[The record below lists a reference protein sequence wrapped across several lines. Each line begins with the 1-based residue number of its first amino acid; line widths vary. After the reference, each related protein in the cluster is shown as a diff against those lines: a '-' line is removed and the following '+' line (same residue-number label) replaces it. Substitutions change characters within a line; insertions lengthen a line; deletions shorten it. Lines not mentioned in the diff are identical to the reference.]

1 MSSALLRSNVVH
13 LLYVLTL
20 SSIRNKDKMSIKQRD
35 EDKTP
40 KRQSQIHNQTHR
52 QTEAWTNREKPKHK
66 QTDIQMKRNTGD

>member
-1 MSSALLRSNVVH
+1 
-13 LLYVLTL
+13 
-20 SSIRNKDKMSIKQRD
+20 MSIKQRD

-66 QTDIQMKRNTGD
+66 QTDIQMKRNTGDQSRNVTNNYLSRKDDV